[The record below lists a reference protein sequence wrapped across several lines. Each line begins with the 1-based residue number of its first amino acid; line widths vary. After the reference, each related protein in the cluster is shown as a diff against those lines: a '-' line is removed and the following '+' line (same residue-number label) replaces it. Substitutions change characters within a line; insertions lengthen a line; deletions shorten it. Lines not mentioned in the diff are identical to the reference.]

1 MSKID
6 ALTKKLMDDNEV
18 FADAFNFLLYNGER
32 KIKPEDLKPLDTSS
46 ISVEINDT
54 KVSSAVQKNR
64 DVFKILSAKKTDK
77 VGFLILGV
85 ENQAKIHYAMPVRA
99 MLYDSMQYASQVDIK
114 SKENRKN
121 KKYTSSDE
129 FLSGFRKK
137 DKLIPVITL
146 VIYFGNKAWDGPT
159 NLKEMFIDVDETISS
174 YLPSYKINLIHPNL
188 PDEELEKLRS
198 ELGIVMQYIKNSNDK
213 NKLLES
219 LGKNKRLQKVSI
231 ISATLIKETTGL
243 NLKISQEKE
252 SIDMNKGVKDLL
264 DDSKKEGEKKGEI
277 NTVYN
282 FIKQGLV
289 TVEQAAKS
297 IGLTKEQLLAG
308 FKEYNLVL

>member
-6 ALTKKLMDDNEV
+6 ALSKKLMNDNEV
-18 FADAFNFLLYNGER
+18 FADAFNFLLYNGEQ
-32 KIKPEDLKPLDTSS
+32 KIKPEDLKPLDTNS

-99 MLYDSMQYASQVDIK
+99 MLYDSMQYASQVDLK
-114 SKENRKN
+114 SKENRKS

-137 DKLIPVITL
+137 DRLIPVITL
-146 VIYFGNKAWDGPT
+146 VIYFGSKAWDGPT
-159 NLKEMFIDVDETISS
+159 NIKDMFINVDDTISS
-174 YLPSYKINLIHPNL
+174 YLPSYKINLIHPDL
-188 PDEELEKLRS
+188 PDKELKKLRS
-198 ELGIVMQYIKNSNDK
+198 ELGIIMQFIKNSNDK

-219 LGKNKRLQKVSI
+219 LGKDKRLHKVSI

-243 NLKISQEKE
+243 NLKINKEKE
-252 SIDMNKGVKDLL
+252 NIDMNKGVKELL
-264 DDSKKEGEKKGEI
+264 EDSKKEGEKKGKLSV
-277 NTVYN
+277 VYN
-282 FIKQGLV
+282 FIKKGRMTIEEAANDIGM
-289 TVEQAAKS
+289 TV
-297 IGLTKEQLLAG
+297 EQLLAG